1 MFSDIF
7 GVDIDHKPV
16 LSECP
21 HSSLKWQRAKSKDHM
36 SAYLIT
42 TLYLLIE
49 AIPLTLPKKINN
61 EIVQSFLLKKY
72 MHSNNV
78 IHAHRRKWLEQRN

>member
-1 MFSDIF
+1 MPTFIT
-7 GVDIDHKPV
+7 KM
-16 LSECP
+16 
-21 HSSLKWQRAKSKDHM
+21 AKSKDHM

-42 TLYLLIE
+42 TLCLLIE
-49 AIPLTLPKKINN
+49 AIPLPLPKNIFINN

-78 IHAHRRKWLEQRN
+78 KHAHRRKWLEQRN

>member
-1 MFSDIF
+1 MPTFIT
-7 GVDIDHKPV
+7 KM
-16 LSECP
+16 
-21 HSSLKWQRAKSKDHM
+21 AKSKDHM

-42 TLYLLIE
+42 TLCLLIE
-49 AIPLTLPKKINN
+49 AIPLPLPKNIFINN

>member
-1 MFSDIF
+1 MPTFIT
-7 GVDIDHKPV
+7 KM
-16 LSECP
+16 
-21 HSSLKWQRAKSKDHM
+21 AKSKDHM

-42 TLYLLIE
+42 TLCFLIE